1 MTLQYIEHIFTYEI
15 KNVITAMSHYSDDA
29 LDSIIFVYAPSYFL
43 ISESDQRQGQKAQ
56 I

>member
-1 MTLQYIEHIFTYEI
+1 
-15 KNVITAMSHYSDDA
+15 MSHYSDDA

-43 ISESDQRQGQKAQ
+43 ISESHQRQGQKAQ